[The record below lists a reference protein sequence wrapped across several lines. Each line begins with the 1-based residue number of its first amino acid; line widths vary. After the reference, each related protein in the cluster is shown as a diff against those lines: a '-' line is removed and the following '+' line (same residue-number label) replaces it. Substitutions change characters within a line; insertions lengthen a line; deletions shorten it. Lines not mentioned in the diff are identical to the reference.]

1 MENTQYG
8 EQGIQVTNRQL
19 GFQGEET
26 VEDSEDE
33 EYGLDPESI
42 MQSDHY
48 ENRMT
53 LDMLCSDHAD
63 MDEFKYFWE
72 LIQRMSQA
80 NIDAMRVIVD
90 KLSEAQQDFL
100 NKTLHTRKL
109 QISMD
114 GEQMQVTRRVIK
126 VKRKA

>member
-1 MENTQYG
+1 
-8 EQGIQVTNRQL
+8 
-19 GFQGEET
+19 
-26 VEDSEDE
+26 
-33 EYGLDPESI
+33 
-42 MQSDHY
+42 
-48 ENRMT
+48 
-53 LDMLCSDHAD
+53 
-63 MDEFKYFWE
+63 
-72 LIQRMSQA
+72 MSQA